1 MSHSDLQDS
10 NNNLK
15 REVKYLTD
23 ALNDQTE
30 QLKRVDAIKSE
41 KGLSTLISSYE
52 DREFNYRKDINRL
65 EEMNKNLKQ
74 NFEGLD
80 NDLGEERRQKFKLED
95 LNNNLKMEISKYRE
109 LNNFLLSKN

>member
-1 MSHSDLQDS
+1 M
-10 NNNLK
+10 
-15 REVKYLTD
+15 
-23 ALNDQTE
+23 
-30 QLKRVDAIKSE
+30 DAIKSE

-74 NFEGLD
+74 NYEGLD

>member
-1 MSHSDLQDS
+1 MLIIS
-10 NNNLK
+10 
-15 REVKYLTD
+15 
-23 ALNDQTE
+23 
-30 QLKRVDAIKSE
+30 RVVNF
-41 KGLSTLISSYE
+41 LL
-52 DREFNYRKDINRL
+52 FNFVYRKDINRL

-74 NFEGLD
+74 NYEGLD

>member
-1 MSHSDLQDS
+1 M
-10 NNNLK
+10 
-15 REVKYLTD
+15 
-23 ALNDQTE
+23 
-30 QLKRVDAIKSE
+30 
-41 KGLSTLISSYE
+41 ISSYE

-74 NFEGLD
+74 NYEGLD

>member
-1 MSHSDLQDS
+1 M
-10 NNNLK
+10 
-15 REVKYLTD
+15 
-23 ALNDQTE
+23 
-30 QLKRVDAIKSE
+30 
-41 KGLSTLISSYE
+41 ISSYE